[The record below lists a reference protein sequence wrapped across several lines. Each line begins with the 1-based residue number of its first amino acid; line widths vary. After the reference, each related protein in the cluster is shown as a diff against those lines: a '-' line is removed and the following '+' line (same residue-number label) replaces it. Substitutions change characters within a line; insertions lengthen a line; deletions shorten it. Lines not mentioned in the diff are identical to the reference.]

1 MNNKITKFIKD
12 KITKRD
18 KVLILITLVL
28 FFASVVYFH
37 FLPRLDITEG
47 MIPYLNIAEFIMYM
61 YTFTLFALLVSILTE
76 LKLTKRKKILNS
88 IILGLLLVQVIQGM
102 LDKLGIIGYAIF
114 TDYWFPVSFF
124 VLFIWSWFIIVVNSI
139 GIIFSQFSW
148 GNPTYTFFSISA
160 WISLFILIK
169 YTKGMKI
176 IPRIIYL
183 YFIPALIMSFGYLWH
198 LPLH

>member
-61 YTFTLFALLVSILTE
+61 YTFTLFALLVSINRTE
-76 LKLTKRKKILNS
+76 TDKKKKNLKFDYFR
-88 IILGLLLVQVIQGM
+88 LVTSA
-102 LDKLGIIGYAIF
+102 GYTWDA
-114 TDYWFPVSFF
+114 
-124 VLFIWSWFIIVVNSI
+124 
-139 GIIFSQFSW
+139 
-148 GNPTYTFFSISA
+148 
-160 WISLFILIK
+160 
-169 YTKGMKI
+169 
-176 IPRIIYL
+176 R
-183 YFIPALIMSFGYLWH
+183 
-198 LPLH
+198 